1 MDITK
6 ARLKRGLHGLGVLDS
21 ALRVRDLAR
30 VARAMPR
37 NMRFW
42 TRPSPDGLPL
52 PPSALIYQVAGTA
65 DITWFLEAG
74 ARAAESIRITL
85 SRNGLDLEDF
95 ESILDFG
102 CGCGRVVRHWAGL
115 QAQILGA
122 DVNQRAIAWCRR
134 NLPFCRFFA
143 NDPAPPLPFELGKFD
158 LVYALS
164 MFTHLPATLQRPWL
178 EELLRV
184 TARGGYVIFSTHGV
198 RYLPDLSP
206 EQQSRFHAGELVLLN
221 EDAAGSNRCGAYHP
235 MAYVRE
241 TLTAGSIVVDAI
253 PEGALGNPYQ
263 DLFLL
268 RKP

>member
-1 MDITK
+1 MDIK
-6 ARLKRGLHGLGVLDS
+6 KSRLKRGLRSLGVLD
-21 ALRVRDLAR
+21 AAFRVRDLAR
-30 VARAMPR
+30 VARAIPR
-37 NMRFW
+37 NMHFW

-52 PPSALIYQVAGTA
+52 PRSALIYQVAGTA
-65 DITWFLEAG
+65 DITWFLQAG
-74 ARAAESIRITL
+74 ERAAESIRTTL

-102 CGCGRVVRHWAGL
+102 CGCGRVVRHWGGL
-115 QAQILGA
+115 HAQIFGT
-122 DVNQRAIAWCRR
+122 DVNERAIAWCRR
-134 NLPFCRFFA
+134 NLSHGRFFA
-143 NDPAPPLPFELGKFD
+143 NDPAPPLPFESEKFD

-164 MFTHLPATLQRPWL
+164 VFTHLPTAMQRPWL

-184 TARGGYVIFSTHGV
+184 TARGGYLIFSTHGA

-206 EQQSRFHAGELVLLN
+206 EQQTRFHAGELVVLN

-235 MAYVRE
+235 IAYVRE
-241 TLTAGSIVVDAI
+241 TLTAGSVFVDAI
-253 PEGALGNPYQ
+253 PEGALGNPHQ